1 MSDFYQTGL
10 VATFHRLGEGNLEN
24 LERSLEKAARH
35 KGISL
40 VLPCLYEEIGTQ
52 ALDGIIREL
61 KEVRYIREVVVT
73 LGPTEPREFVKARK
87 VFSDLPQ
94 PTTFIWN
101 SGERIQAL
109 YDEMRNEGL
118 EPGPDG
124 KGRSAW
130 MAYGYVIAERGSQV
144 IALHDCDI
152 VNYTREIL
160 GRLVFP
166 VASDRLNYEFC
177 KGYYSRVTTKMH
189 GRVTRLFV
197 TPLVRSLIKIV
208 GGEEILRYYDSFRY
222 PLAGE
227 IAMEVDLAR
236 IIRTPSDWGLEVGM
250 LAEVYRNCSV
260 KRICQ
265 SELCANYEHKHQA
278 LSLEDKEK
286 GLNKMANEIA
296 KCIFRNIATEGIVF
310 SMGFFN
316 ALLSTYL
323 RMAQDTMV
331 KYHGDALMNGFD
343 YDRHT
348 EGKAV
353 EMFAEAI
360 RTAGEVITLDP
371 HGPPHI
377 PNWNRVFAALPDLPD
392 RLLEAVKEDNA

>member
-10 VATFHRLGEGNLEN
+10 VATFHRLGEGNLEK

-40 VLPCLYEEIGTQ
+40 VLPCLYEEIGTP
-52 ALDGIIREL
+52 ALDGIIRDL
-61 KEVRYIREVVVT
+61 KEVRYIREIVVT
-73 LGPTEPREFVKARK
+73 LGPTEPEEFANARK
-87 VFSDLPQ
+87 VFGALPQ
-94 PTTFIWN
+94 PTTLIWN
-101 SGERIQAL
+101 SGPRIQAL
-109 YDEMRNEGL
+109 FEEMRNEGL

-152 VNYTREIL
+152 VNYSREIL

-177 KGYYSRVTTKMH
+177 KGYYSRVTAKMH

-197 TPLVRSLIKIV
+197 TPLVRSMIKIV

-250 LAEVYRNCSV
+250 LAEIYRNCSV

-265 SELCANYEHKHQA
+265 SDLCANYEHKHQV

-310 SMGFFN
+310 SSGFFN
-316 ALLSTYL
+316 ALRSTYL

-331 KYHGDALMNGFD
+331 KYHGDALMNGLD

-371 HGPPHI
+371 HGPPQI
-377 PNWNRVFAALPDLPD
+377 PNWNRVFAALPDFPD

>member
-10 VATFHRLGEGNLEN
+10 VATFHRLSEGNIEK

-35 KGISL
+35 RGISL
-40 VLPCLYEEIGTQ
+40 VLPCLYEEIGSK
-52 ALDGIIREL
+52 ALGTIIRDL

-73 LGPTEPREFVKARK
+73 LGPTEPEEFAKAREFFKG
-87 VFSDLPQ
+87 LPQ
-94 PTTFIWN
+94 PTTLIWN
-101 SGERIQAL
+101 SGPRIQAL
-109 YDEMRNEGL
+109 YEEMRNEDL

-152 VNYTREIL
+152 VNYSREIL

-166 VASDRLNYEFC
+166 VASDQMNYEFC
-177 KGYYSRVTTKMH
+177 KGYYGRVTTKMH

-197 TPLVRSLIKIV
+197 TPLIRSLIKIA
-208 GGEEILRYYDSFRY
+208 GRREILHYYDSFRY

-250 LAEVYRNCSV
+250 LAEIYRSCSI

-265 SELCANYEHKHQA
+265 SELSTNYEHKHQD
-278 LSLEDKEK
+278 LSPENKEK

-296 KCIFRNIATEGIVF
+296 KCIFRNVATEGVVF
-310 SMGFFN
+310 SSGFFN
-316 ALLSTYL
+316 SLRATYL

-331 KYHGDALMNGFD
+331 RYHGDALMNGLD
-343 YDRHT
+343 YDRHA

-371 HGPPHI
+371 HGPPQI
-377 PNWNRVFAALPDLPD
+377 PNWNRVFAALPDFAE
-392 RLLEAVKEDNA
+392 RLLDAVKMDNA